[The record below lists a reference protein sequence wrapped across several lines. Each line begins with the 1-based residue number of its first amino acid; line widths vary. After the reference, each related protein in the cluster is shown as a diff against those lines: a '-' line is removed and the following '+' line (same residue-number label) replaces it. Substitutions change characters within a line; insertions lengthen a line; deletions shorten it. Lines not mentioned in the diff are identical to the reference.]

1 MNEILAFVLTA
12 AAAYLLGSL
21 CFGIITTR
29 YFENKDIR
37 ELGSNNAGMTN
48 VLRAVGVKCG
58 VLTGIGDFLKGA
70 AAILIGRA
78 LFTAAGLDPS
88 GGTML
93 AALFVLVGHILP
105 LYFGFRGGKGVM
117 TTAGIMAIVDWRV
130 LIILLAIFGTVFAV
144 SKIISLASITVAF
157 LLPVAM
163 LLVRSLAGEEVL
175 MHTLFA
181 LAIGALIIFNH
192 RTNIKRL
199 LNGTEG
205 RLSVKKK

>member
-1 MNEILAFVLTA
+1 MSVVLAFVLTA
-12 AAAYLLGSL
+12 IESYLLGSL

-29 YFENKDIR
+29 AFESKDIR
-37 ELGSNNAGMTN
+37 ELGSKNAGMTN

-78 LFTAAGLDPS
+78 LFASAGLEVS
-88 GGTML
+88 GGTMF

-105 LYFGFRGGKGVM
+105 LYFNFRGGKGVM
-117 TTAGIMAIVDWRV
+117 TTAGIMAVVDWRA
-130 LIILLAIFGTVFAV
+130 LIILLAVFGTVFAV
-144 SKIISLASITVAF
+144 SKIISLASVTVAV
-157 LLPVAM
+157 LLPFVMFA
-163 LLVRSLAGEEVL
+163 VRYLTGEEWQI
-175 MHTLFA
+175 HTLFA

-199 LNGTEG
+199 INKTEG
-205 RLSVKKK
+205 KLTVKKK